1 MTPDAARLQRRAR
14 ELLPSEVYDY
24 YARGSGRERTLR
36 ANKKAWRRVWMMPRV
51 LRDVSAVDTT
61 TRLLGTGLAT
71 PVGVAP
77 TAFHR
82 MAHAEGELATAA
94 GAAAAGALYVLS
106 SRSRR
111 RIEDVGAVIAAGGG
125 GWRVAAWSRQ
135 AYLGMVRVTRGL
147 RRDRAHLVTEA
158 RRPMSEDIAYRQ
170 RRYLIMMG
178 IRLVCFVIAVVLF
191 TNGAGWLTAIPVV
204 GAIIIPYF
212 AVVFANGGREP
223 TSRRGFQ
230 VYEPDL
236 PERYSQPPG
245 SSYQGTADAPA
256 AGSHPP
262 GENQT

>member
-1 MTPDAARLQRRAR
+1 
-14 ELLPSEVYDY
+14 
-24 YARGSGRERTLR
+24 
-36 ANKKAWRRVWMMPRV
+36 
-51 LRDVSAVDTT
+51 
-61 TRLLGTGLAT
+61 
-71 PVGVAP
+71 
-77 TAFHR
+77 
-82 MAHAEGELATAA
+82 
-94 GAAAAGALYVLS
+94 
-106 SRSRR
+106 
-111 RIEDVGAVIAAGGG
+111 
-125 GWRVAAWSRQ
+125 
-135 AYLGMVRVTRGL
+135 MVRVTRGL
-147 RRDRAHLVTEA
+147 RRDKAHLVTEA

-236 PERYSQPPG
+236 PERYSRPPG
-245 SSYQGTADAPA
+245 NSYEGTADAPA